1 MKHVFRRN
9 RLDKYFS
16 NNNTYGPF
24 ELFSK
29 SHIAVIAIIIVISVL
44 IYIFREKLRKIDKS
58 IRMFIAL
65 FLIFIQI
72 AVTLWYICIAKVD
85 VSSSLP
91 LHLCDI
97 STFLCAIMLINKSY
111 LLYEI
116 TYFWGIAGALQAII
130 TPDLGRYAFPHFIFF
145 TFFIAHGLIIIIC
158 LFLTFV
164 DGYRP
169 KISSVFI
176 SIAAL
181 NIYAFFIAIF
191 NFLFKTN
198 FLFLCK
204 KPDGASLMDY
214 LGPWPWYLLSLELL
228 GTILFLICY
237 FPFAFERL
245 KNRFVNKSEVRL

>member
-1 MKHVFRRN
+1 MKYVFRRN
-9 RLDKYFS
+9 TLDKYFS
-16 NNNTYGPF
+16 NINTNGPF
-24 ELFSK
+24 QLFSQ
-29 SHIAVIAIIIVISVL
+29 SHIIVITTIFIISVL
-44 IYIFREKLRKIDKS
+44 VYLFRKKLKNIDNS
-58 IRMFIAL
+58 VRVLIAL

-85 VSSSLP
+85 IASSLP

-97 STFLCAIMLINKSY
+97 STFLCAIMLINKNY

-116 TYFWGIAGALQAII
+116 TYFWGIAGALQAIL

-158 LFLTFV
+158 LFSTFV

-169 KISSVFI
+169 KLSSVFK

-181 NIYAFFIAIF
+181 NIYAIFIAIF
-191 NFLFKTN
+191 NFIFETN

-204 KPDGASLMDY
+204 KPDGASLMDF

-228 GTILFLICY
+228 GTLLFLICY
-237 FPFAFERL
+237 FPFALERL
-245 KNRFVNKSEVRL
+245 KNNFANKSGVRL